1 MFLNESRRE
10 YTKYEFDKEMAVECP
25 FKQFED
31 WFEFAKK
38 NAVFEPN
45 AVHVSTVS
53 KDNKP
58 KNRVVLLKSF
68 DQDGYVF
75 FTNYN
80 SNKGKEIDFNPNVS
94 LTFFWPNI
102 ERQVRIEG
110 MANKVSEK
118 ISDDYFNTRPRDS
131 QLSAWASNQSD
142 VIENRQ
148 KLDDALTYFKEK
160 FPTTVPRPSH
170 WGGFC
175 VVPNYFEFWQG
186 RANRYHDRI
195 TYKSVN
201 NNWNINR
208 LCP

>member
-1 MFLNESRRE
+1 VFLNESRRE
-10 YTKYEFDKEMAVECP
+10 YTKYEFDKEMAIESP

-53 KDNKP
+53 NDNKP

-68 DQDGYVF
+68 DQNGFFF

-80 SNKGKEIDFNPNVS
+80 SNKSKEIDFNPNVC

-110 MANKVSEK
+110 FAKKVSEK

-131 QLSAWASNQSD
+131 QLSAWASNQSG

-148 KLDDALTYFKEK
+148 KLDDSLTYFKEK
-160 FPTTVPRPSH
+160 FPTIVPRPTH

-175 VVPNYFEFWQG
+175 VIPNYFEFWQG

-195 TYKSVN
+195 TYKLTN